1 MPKRAFSKGGGR
13 FSNPCVLKIAIQ
25 PTPTPIG
32 EWRQLR
38 PITANYVIGAT
49 VLAQGLGDRL
59 SFPLLI
65 DRYSSELLQ
74 VMYR

>member
-1 MPKRAFSKGGGR
+1 MALATTYIGH
-13 FSNPCVLKIAIQ
+13 N
-25 PTPTPIG
+25 PTPTP
-32 EWRQLR
+32 
-38 PITANYVIGAT
+38 TANYVIGAT

>member
-1 MPKRAFSKGGGR
+1 MALATTYIGH
-13 FSNPCVLKIAIQ
+13 N
-25 PTPTPIG
+25 PTPTPTPTPRMRLYY
-32 EWRQLR
+32 WRQLR

>member
-1 MPKRAFSKGGGR
+1 MR
-13 FSNPCVLKIAIQ
+13 LYY
-25 PTPTPIG
+25 
-32 EWRQLR
+32 WRQLR